1 MPGAWVHSNL
11 KLFQNAVVQNVHQT
25 KKGVWR
31 QKINIIDESWNAPIL
46 QDVCNSSFYQ
56 SALLLQHNVCNVY
69 QSIFSKNALLVS
81 ARDLQ
86 SMCSKSILFSDKS
99 FYKEGEA
106 KTTVGIVFLSVQSYS
121 SPDACN
127 AYFSNSVIQ
136 FKPNVINCIVVFPTV
151 RSCLGFFQQCN
162 PISAKWLYNSALLCS
177 CKITFLTV
185 RPYFVEMI
193 LSNSNFSKIIFPT
206 LRSYSISE
214 RWFF

>member
-1 MPGAWVHSNL
+1 MYHTF
-11 KLFQNAVVQNVHQT
+11 KLEIIPKRRSTERPPNE
-25 KKGVWR
+25 GVWR

-127 AYFSNSVIQ
+127 AYFSKSVIQ
-136 FKPNVINCIVVFPTV
+136 FKPNVINCIVVFPTLC
-151 RSCLGFFQQCN
+151 SYFSKMSWFFSNSVILFRQN
-162 PISAKWLYNSALLCS
+162 DFTIVHFYIPAKWL
-177 CKITFLTV
+177 F
-185 RPYFVEMI
+185 
-193 LSNSNFSKIIFPT
+193 
-206 LRSYSISE
+206 
-214 RWFF
+214 